1 MMVTEITLI
10 NCREYAWASG
20 LALYREMNPS
30 RARNT
35 AAPEMSPTK
44 RKIICTVLEYS
55 FIFSYWPA
63 PTVLPVMMPT
73 AEDMPFIHTYT
84 RLWSMPVML
93 AAAMTPAL

>member
-10 NCREYAWASG
+10 NCREYAWSSG

-44 RKIICTVLEYS
+44 RNIICTVLEYS
-55 FIFSYWPA
+55 FIFSYWPMIWSA
-63 PTVLPVMMPT
+63 MESSVTRPV
-73 AEDMPFIHTYT
+73 
-84 RLWSMPVML
+84 VQ
-93 AAAMTPAL
+93 